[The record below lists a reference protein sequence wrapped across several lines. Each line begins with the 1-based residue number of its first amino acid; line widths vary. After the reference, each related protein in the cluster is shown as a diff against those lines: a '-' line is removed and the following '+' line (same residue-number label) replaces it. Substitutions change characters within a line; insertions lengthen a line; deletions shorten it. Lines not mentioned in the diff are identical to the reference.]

1 MKRRRLLIAAG
12 IVIVGVA
19 LLVTVRG
26 RSEPPAFDTA
36 LVDRG
41 DVVEVVGAT
50 GVLEAVTTVQV
61 GSQVS
66 GTVAWLG
73 ADFNSQVRKGQV
85 VARLEPSLFEARVA
99 QARSNL
105 VAARAQVERNAAAT
119 ADAKQKYARA
129 QALAAQDLLP
139 ESDLESAKATYDSA
153 AAQQKAS
160 DAAVSQAAAAL
171 NQAEVDLG
179 HSVIVAPIDGVVL
192 ARSVDVGQTVAAS
205 LQAPTLFVI
214 ANDLKRMRVNV
225 AIDEADIGRVAPGL
239 AASFRVDAWPDEVFE
254 GSVEQVRLQPI
265 VNQNVVTYNTIVAVS
280 NDDLKLMPGMTATVS
295 VETQR
300 RDAVL
305 RVPAAAARFRPE
317 PAEASG
323 RVGGIRGGGS
333 AREGAREG
341 ASRDWAGAG
350 RGRPLFVPG
359 KGGRPEPREV
369 KLGLSDGRYVE
380 VQEGLREGEAVITGQ
395 RGAAAAVGAA
405 GARPSPGAS
414 NNPFAPRRERPTR

>member
-1 MKRRRLLIAAG
+1 MRRRLVVVAG
-12 IVIVGVA
+12 AVLGGAV
-19 LLVTVRG
+19 LLVSIRG
-26 RSEPPAFDTA
+26 RSEPPAFETA
-36 LVDRG
+36 LVDKG

-73 ADFNSQVRKGQV
+73 ADFNARVRKGQV
-85 VARLEPSLFEARVA
+85 VARLEPSLFQARVA

-119 ADAKQKYARA
+119 ADARQKYERA
-129 QALAAQDLLP
+129 LALAAQSLLP
-139 ESDLESAKATYDSA
+139 ESDLESAKAAYDSA
-153 AAQQKAS
+153 VAQQKAS
-160 DAAVSQAAAAL
+160 EAAVSQAEAAL

-192 ARSVDVGQTVAAS
+192 ARNVDVGQTVAAS

-225 AIDEADIGRVAPGL
+225 AIDEADIGRVEPGQ

-254 GSVEQVRLQPI
+254 GVIEQVRLQPI

-280 NDDLKLMPGMTATVS
+280 NDASKLMPGMTATVS
-295 VETQR
+295 VETRR
-300 RDAVL
+300 RDGVL

-317 PAEASG
+317 AREPGARNAGPAEAG
-323 RVGGIRGGGS
+323 R
-333 AREGAREG
+333 
-341 ASRDWAGAG
+341 
-350 RGRPLFVPG
+350 RGRERPLYVPG
-359 KGGRPEPREV
+359 PGGRPEPREA

-380 VQEGLREGEAVITGQ
+380 VIEGLREGEAVITGQ
-395 RGAAAAVGAA
+395 RGAPAAGGAA
-405 GARPSPGAS
+405 ARPSPGAT
-414 NNPFAPRRERPTR
+414 NNPFSPRREQRTR